1 MTASIKKV
9 YVLQHEYQ
17 RPDGCDDA
25 KFIGV
30 YSSQELAEMAIARLR
45 AQPGFR
51 QHPNEFC
58 VSGYELDMDH
68 WTEGFVSAEEA
79 SKSR

>member
-1 MTASIKKV
+1 
-9 YVLQHEYQ
+9 
-17 RPDGCDDA
+17 
-25 KFIGV
+25 
-30 YSSQELAEMAIARLR
+30 MAIARLR